1 MDTTV
6 ARIMNE
12 NFVSIKVDREERPDI
27 DQIYIH
33 AAQLISGNAGW
44 PLNAFAMPDGKPF
57 YVATYFPKEQWI
69 NVLQQILETYKND
82 YNKVVIQADAI
93 TRNIQATDLI
103 YVPESNQINFS
114 KKNYQ
119 DLISAWYPEIDFS
132 NGGLSGAQKFP
143 MPAVWES
150 LLQHHY
156 LTGEQ
161 KSLEAVTLTLD
172 KIAFGGIYDHLGG
185 GFSRYATDTE
195 WKVPHFEKMLYDNAQ
210 LISLYAHAY
219 KVNHSPVYEK
229 VITETLSFIK
239 DELTSPEGGFY
250 SSINADSESEEG
262 KFYVWTKT
270 ELEKL
275 VDEKSTTIYF
285 EYYNVTNQGNWEEG
299 KNILHKTST
308 NEEFAKK
315 HSITIVDLEKI
326 ISDSKKI
333 LLEAR
338 NKRIHPTR
346 DDKIL
351 TGWNA
356 LMLSGYLDAYHAL
369 NKNEYLEIA
378 LRSARYI
385 EANGIRKDGSIS
397 RNVQGTSNIDG
408 FLDDYALLAKAY
420 LNLYQATFDI
430 HWLELSRNL
439 ADQAIKHFY
448 NDKFGMF
455 FYTTSDQL
463 VARKIELDDNVIP
476 SSNSIMAEVLF
487 QLGEYYEEEKYKEIS
502 NLMIAQITQNPSMVD
517 PFHANWARIAGLATY
532 QPFEVAV
539 MGDEALQKNQQLQQH
554 YLPTS
559 IFMGGAQENLPLLE
573 NKLVA
578 EKTMIYVCRDKVC
591 KLPVQEVEKALIQI
605 KLE

>member
-1 MDTTV
+1 
-6 ARIMNE
+6 
-12 NFVSIKVDREERPDI
+12 
-27 DQIYIH
+27 
-33 AAQLISGNAGW
+33 
-44 PLNAFAMPDGKPF
+44 
-57 YVATYFPKEQWI
+57 
-69 NVLQQILETYKND
+69 
-82 YNKVVIQADAI
+82 
-93 TRNIQATDLI
+93 
-103 YVPESNQINFS
+103 
-114 KKNYQ
+114 
-119 DLISAWYPEIDFS
+119 
-132 NGGLSGAQKFP
+132 
-143 MPAVWES
+143 
-150 LLQHHY
+150 

-210 LISLYAHAY
+210 LISLYSHAY
-219 KVNHSPVYEK
+219 KLNHSPVYEK

-239 DELTSPEGGFY
+239 NELTSPEGGFY
-250 SSINADSESEEG
+250 SSINADSEGEEG
-262 KFYVWTKT
+262 KFYIWTKT

-275 VDEKSTTIYF
+275 VDEKSAAHYF
-285 EYYNVTNQGNWEEG
+285 EYYNVTNQGNWEDG
-299 KNILHKTST
+299 KNILYKTAT
-308 NEEFAKK
+308 EEEFANK
-315 HSITIVDLEKI
+315 HSLTIAELDKI

-333 LLEAR
+333 LLDAR

-356 LMLSGYLDAYHAL
+356 LMLTGYIHAYQAF

-378 LRSARYI
+378 LSNAHFI
-385 EANGIRKDGSIS
+385 EKKGIRKDGGLWRNLQGSSASI
-397 RNVQGTSNIDG
+397 DA

-430 HWLELSRNL
+430 HWLELARNL

-448 NDKFGMF
+448 DDKFGMF
-455 FYTTSDQL
+455 FYTQSDQL

-476 SSNSIMAEVLF
+476 SSNSVMADVLF
-487 QLGEYYEEEKYKEIS
+487 QLGEYFDDEKYKAMS
-502 NLMIAQITQNPSMVD
+502 NAMIAQMTQNPSTLD
-517 PFHANWARIAGLATY
+517 PFHANWTRLSGIVAY

-539 MGDEALQKNQQLQQH
+539 MGNEALQKSHELQQL

-559 IFMGGAQENLPLLE
+559 IFMGGTQENLPLLE

-578 EKTMIYVCRDKVC
+578 GKTMIYVCRDKVC
-591 KLPVQEVEKALIQI
+591 KLPVQEVEKALSQMIS
-605 KLE
+605 K